1 MTTTLSS
8 RERVLRLFKREKI
21 DCIPVFSGMGNITI
35 HGLEKYG
42 YKFAEIHTDARKMAN
57 MAASTFQL
65 FGFECAVAPFDMG
78 IEAEALGCE
87 INYYPH
93 RAEGILYPTV
103 KQPLAEMLVDLD
115 IHIPSDL
122 TSAGRI
128 PIVTEAIRLLKN
140 EIGDQVAIGSYILG
154 PYLIAAQVVDIGN
167 LAKSCFKKPD
177 LVSQTL
183 EKTTD
188 LIISLAEI
196 YREAGADY
204 ISIREM
210 GAGPDILSPNIFKS
224 LILPHLK
231 RIFANIKSPKI
242 LHMCGD
248 TNSIVDQMGACGA
261 EVISVEEKN
270 NIAESRKKLGPD
282 TLIFG
287 NIAGYDVLAVGK
299 PPDVDKAVKEAIANG
314 VNAVW
319 PGCDIWPE
327 APKENMEALMA
338 ATHKYGKLGA

>member
-21 DCIPVFSGMGNITI
+21 DYIPVFSGMGNVTI

-57 MAASTFQL
+57 MAASTFQI

-93 RAEGILYPTV
+93 RVEGILYPTI
-103 KQPLAEMLVDLD
+103 KQPLAEKVVDLD
-115 IHIPSDL
+115 IRLPSDL
-122 TSAGRI
+122 ASAGRI
-128 PIVTEAIRLLKN
+128 PLVTKALRLLKD
-140 EIGDQVAIGSYILG
+140 EVGDQVAIGSWTLG

-167 LAKSCFKKPD
+167 LAKACFKKPD
-177 LVSQTL
+177 LVSKVL
-183 EKTTD
+183 EKTSD
-188 LIISLAEI
+188 LIISLAKI

-204 ISIREM
+204 ITVREM

-224 LILPHLK
+224 LIRPHLE
-231 RIFANIKSPKI
+231 RIFAGIESPKI
-242 LHMCGD
+242 LHICGD

-261 EVISVEEKN
+261 DAISVEEKN

-282 TLIFG
+282 AFIFG
-287 NIAGYDVLAVGK
+287 NIAGYKVLAAGK
-299 PPDVDKAVKEAIANG
+299 PDDVDKAVEEAIANG

-319 PGCDIWPE
+319 PGCDIWPQ
-327 APKENMEALMA
+327 ATRENMEALIA
-338 ATHKYGKLGA
+338 SVRKYGKL

>member
-8 RERVLRLFKREKI
+8 RERVLRLFRREKI
-21 DCIPVFSGMGNITI
+21 DYVPVFSGMGNITI

-57 MAASTFQL
+57 VAASTFRL

-93 RAEGILYPTV
+93 RTEGILYPTV
-103 KQPLAEMLVDLD
+103 KEPLAEKLVDLD
-115 IHIPSDL
+115 LRVPSDL
-122 TSAGRI
+122 AGAGRI
-128 PIVTEAIRLLKN
+128 PLVTEALRLLKK
-140 EIGDQVAIGSYILG
+140 EVGDQVAIGSYVLG
-154 PYLIAAQVVDIGN
+154 PYLVAAQVVDIGN

-188 LIISLAEI
+188 LIISLARI

-204 ISIREM
+204 VSIREM

-224 LILPHLK
+224 LIRPHLE
-231 RIFANIKSPKI
+231 RVFASIESPKI

-270 NIAESRKKLGPD
+270 DVAETRKKLGPD
-282 TLIFG
+282 ALIFG
-287 NIAGYDVLAVGK
+287 NIAGYDVLAVGQ
-299 PPDVDKAVKEAIANG
+299 PADVDRAVKEAIANG
-314 VNAVW
+314 VDAVW

-327 APKENMEALMA
+327 APRENMEALMA
-338 ATHKYGKLGA
+338 AGRKYGRL

>member
-8 RERVLRLFKREKI
+8 RERVLRLFRGEKT
-21 DCIPVFSGMGNITI
+21 DYIPVFSGMGNVTV

-42 YKFAEIHTDARKMAN
+42 YRFAEIHTDARKMAD
-57 MAASTFQL
+57 MAASTFRL

-78 IEAEALGCE
+78 IEAEALGGE

-93 RAEGILYPTV
+93 RTEGILYPTV
-103 KQPLAEMLVDLD
+103 KEPLAEKLTELDLRV
-115 IHIPSDL
+115 PSDL
-122 TSAGRI
+122 ASAGRI
-128 PIVTEAIRLLKN
+128 PLVTEALRLLKD
-140 EIGDQVAIGSYILG
+140 EVGDQVAIGSYVLG
-154 PYLIAAQVVDIGN
+154 PYLVAAQVVDIGN
-167 LAKSCFKKPD
+167 LAKSCFKNPD

-188 LIISLAEI
+188 LIISLAKI

-224 LILPHLK
+224 LIRPHLE
-231 RIFANIKSPKI
+231 RIFASIESPKI

-261 EVISVEEKN
+261 EVISVEERN
-270 NIAESRKKLGPD
+270 HVAQTRQKLGAD

-287 NIAGYDVLAVGK
+287 NIAGYDVLAVGS
-299 PPDVDKAVKEAIANG
+299 PADVDRAVKEAIANG
-314 VNAVW
+314 VDAVW

-327 APKENMEALMA
+327 APRENMEALMA
-338 ATHKYGKLGA
+338 AARKYGKL

>member
-1 MTTTLSS
+1 MTTNLSS
-8 RERVLRLFKREKI
+8 RERVLRLFKGEKT
-21 DCIPVFSGMGNITI
+21 DYVPVFSGMGNITI

-93 RAEGILYPTV
+93 RTEGILYPTV
-103 KQPLAEMLVDLD
+103 KEPLAEKLVDLD
-115 IHIPSDL
+115 IRLPSDL
-122 TSAGRI
+122 AGAGRI
-128 PIVTEAIRLLKN
+128 PLVTEALRLLK
-140 EIGDQVAIGSYILG
+140 EEVGDQVAIGSYVLG

-177 LVSQTL
+177 LVSQTM
-183 EKTTD
+183 ERTTD
-188 LIISLAEI
+188 LIISLAKI

-204 ISIREM
+204 VSIREM
-210 GAGPDILSPNIFKS
+210 GAGPDILSPNIFRS
-224 LILPHLK
+224 LIRPHLD
-231 RIFANIKSPKI
+231 RIFASIESPKI
-242 LHMCGD
+242 LHICGD
-248 TNSIVDQMGACGA
+248 TNSIVDQMGACGTEA
-261 EVISVEEKN
+261 ISVEEKN
-270 NIAESRKKLGPD
+270 NIAESRKKLGPEA
-282 TLIFG
+282 LIFG
-287 NIAGYDVLAVGK
+287 NIAGYDLLAVGK
-299 PPDVDKAVKEAIANG
+299 PADVDRAVKEAIANG

-327 APKENMEALMA
+327 APRENMEALMA
-338 ATHKYGKLGA
+338 AARKYGKL